1 MRVKNIIEF
10 ALGAAA
16 AYLLLSYLGKTANAG
31 PPKPGEHA
39 DYNIAFGLANT
50 DTPYEVDP

>member
-1 MRVKNIIEF
+1 MNVKNIIEF

-16 AYLLLSYLGKTANAG
+16 AYLILSYLGKNANASA
-31 PPKPGEHA
+31 PRPGEHA
-39 DYNIAFGLANT
+39 DYNIAFGLANS